1 MCFVDISLGLRKEV
15 NKTRQLH
22 KLDIPETVNLI
33 GSCRKSETCWNPFR
47 PLCLGRREGQGCF
60 HDDDCG
66 DRMECTGLLGNQT
79 CRCITPYLL
88 NADGSCGTFIW
99 ANRALGYTGI
109 GLYVHWV
116 IRVLGYIGIGLYGN
130 WTIRALCYMCIGLCG
145 HLAVRALGY
154 TGFRLYGPD

>member
-1 MCFVDISLGLRKEV
+1 MEPATIIIGFSPRVGNACEPMTATQAGHSRDCEPMTATQAGRSRDCEP
-15 NKTRQLH
+15 NRQLQ
-22 KLDIPETVNLI
+22 
-33 GSCRKSETCWNPFR
+33 NPFR
-47 PLCLGRREGQGCF
+47 PPCLGRREGQGCF

-116 IRVLGYIGIGLYGN
+116 IRVLGYIGIGLYG
-130 WTIRALCYMCIGLCG
+130 
-145 HLAVRALGY
+145 H
-154 TGFRLYGPD
+154 